1 MDNIMTAWIPASAT
15 ITGPQI
21 HYHVIGKYK

>member
-1 MDNIMTAWIPASAT
+1 MDNIMTVRPPASAT

>member
-1 MDNIMTAWIPASAT
+1 MDNIMTAWLPASAT
-15 ITGPQI
+15 ITDPQI

>member
-1 MDNIMTAWIPASAT
+1 MDNIMTVRLPASTT
-15 ITGPQI
+15 ITDPQI

>member
-1 MDNIMTAWIPASAT
+1 MDNIMTVRLSASTT

>member
-1 MDNIMTAWIPASAT
+1 MDNIMTVRLPASTT

-21 HYHVIGKYK
+21 HNHVIGKYK

>member
-1 MDNIMTAWIPASAT
+1 MDNIMTAWLPASTT

-21 HYHVIGKYK
+21 HYHGIGEYK